1 MYFEDR
7 IDAGEKLAI
16 EIERQV
22 GRPSLVL
29 GIPRGGVIVGYVI
42 AKKLHAELDV
52 IVARKIGVP
61 GNPELAVAAV
71 AEGGELAIE
80 EEVAN
85 IYGVSY
91 EYIES
96 QARKEVEEINRRL
109 EKFRDK
115 KRILEIKDKE
125 VIVVDDGLATGTTM
139 IAALKSVRKKLPKRL
154 IAAAPVASKEAVGR
168 VRTIA
173 DDVVVLYVPEDFYAI
188 GEFYRDFSQVS
199 DEEVIRYLAS
209 IRGDDS

>member
-209 IRGDDS
+209 IRGGDS